1 MDGRHIENH
10 FWIFSLA
17 TLINA
22 KFGTRKHNHMLTLH
36 DLSSK
41 FWKFKMADGRHGFL
55 SIS

>member
-41 FWKFKMADGRHGFL
+41 F
-55 SIS
+55 